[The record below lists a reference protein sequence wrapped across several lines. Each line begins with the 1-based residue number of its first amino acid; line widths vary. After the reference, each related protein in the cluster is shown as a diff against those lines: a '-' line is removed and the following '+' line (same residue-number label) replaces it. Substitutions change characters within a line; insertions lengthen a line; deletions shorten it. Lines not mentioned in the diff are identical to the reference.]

1 MSSSLATMFASS
13 YQKWKF
19 NPLYNYD
26 GSPSYF
32 RAVLLA
38 LFALSLIAHVCLK
51 TPSATS
57 NSALTLDGS
66 LTASALQEEPE
77 AESSTWTQG
86 VSTDSQG
93 HATLSATASEQSKG
107 WSFLGFSSEEA
118 KVHQKLLANRKQAL
132 LELSDGAAFLN
143 SCGNINSGYIGCRF
157 SFSKK
162 VSPYYDSTI
171 EAADDGFMITLVAKG
186 EQQQDGCVKFVVN
199 SEGLYQA
206 FNLQGVENQQCFLNT
221 AIGEQMLSIHRVVD
235 DVKGSPAPSGAK
247 LASK

>member
-1 MSSSLATMFASS
+1 MSSQLAIMLANF
-13 YQKWKF
+13 YHKWKF
-19 NPLYNYD
+19 HPLYNYD

-32 RAVLLA
+32 RASLLA
-38 LFALSLIAHVCLK
+38 VFALSLIGHVCLK
-51 TPSATS
+51 GAVVESHGEQGLLGTIATTTTTTTTA
-57 NSALTLDGS
+57 NSDNWVGS
-66 LTASALQEEPE
+66 
-77 AESSTWTQG
+77 
-86 VSTDSQG
+86 DSKG
-93 HATLSATASEQSKG
+93 GATLPDDEQG
-107 WSFLGFSSEEA
+107 WSFLGFSSDEA
-118 KVHQKLLANRKQAL
+118 KVHKKLLANRKQAL

-186 EQQQDGCVKFVVN
+186 EQQKDGCTKFVVN

-206 FNLQGVENQQCFLNT
+206 FNGQGIENEQCFLNS
-221 AIGEQMLSIHRVVD
+221 AINEHMIAIHRVVD

-247 LASK
+247 LAAK